1 MQEKRLKELNKNIIE
16 KKIGN
21 LNKRND
27 EMEKSRMK
35 WEKEVILTL

>member
-1 MQEKRLKELNKNIIE
+1 MQEKRMKELNKNIIE

-21 LNKRND
+21 LNRRND

-35 WEKEVILTL
+35 WEKEVILNI